1 MKTVFRNA
9 RIIDGKGGAWNG
21 FVAVEGNRIHRLGRG
36 EPAERFEGFETVD
49 LHGMTLMP
57 GFIDC
62 HVHLRSDGAAD
73 PRAQVLSDTDGLVA
87 IRCACNARQTLEAG
101 ITTIRDCGCT
111 RHIDFALRRAV
122 EQGLV
127 KAPRLVLSGEF
138 ICMTGGH
145 GWNVGC
151 EADGPEGVRIAARRQ
166 LKAGADNIKF
176 IATGGILTPGT
187 EIGSPQFSVEEMR
200 AGVEEARKAGKI
212 TAAHAHG
219 AQGVKNAVRAGVD
232 SVEHAYLMDQ
242 EGADLM
248 CEKGTILV
256 ATSAAV
262 RNVVNHGTQAGI
274 PPDVVR
280 KATQGLES
288 HEKSFQRAWRQ
299 GVKLAMGT
307 DSGVPFTRH
316 GNNLDELVYLVQMG
330 LAPME
335 AIQTATL
342 NSAKLLR
349 MDHLIGSIEEDK
361 LADIVICDGD
371 PLADIRVLQDK
382 KRMKW
387 VIQDGNVIVR
397 RDAAHSAA
405 AAPAAPITA

>member
-1 MKTVFRNA
+1 MKTLFRNT
-9 RIIDGKGGAWNG
+9 RIIDGKGDTWNG
-21 FVAVEGNRIHRLGRG
+21 FVAVDGRRIHRVGRG
-36 EPAERFEGFETVD
+36 EPAKRFEEFETVD
-49 LHGMTLMP
+49 LHGMALMP

-62 HVHLRSDGAAD
+62 HVHLRSDGDAD
-73 PRAQVLSDTDGLVA
+73 PRAQTLSDTDGLVA
-87 IRCACNARQTLEAG
+87 IRCVCNARRTVEAG

-111 RHIDFALRRAV
+111 RHIDFALRRAAALGIV
-122 EQGLV
+122 I
-127 KAPRLVLSGEF
+127 APRLVLSGEY

-151 EADGPEGVRIAARRQ
+151 EADGPEGVRLAARKQ

-187 EIGSPQFSVEEMR
+187 EIGSPQLSMEEMR
-200 AGVEEARKAGKI
+200 AGVEEAKKAGKI

-219 AQGVKNAVRAGVD
+219 AQGVKNAIRAGVD

-248 CEKGTILV
+248 CEYGTVLV

-262 RNVVNHGTQAGI
+262 RNVVNHGTKAGI
-274 PPDVVR
+274 APDVVR
-280 KATQGLES
+280 KAQQGMES
-288 HEKSFQRAWRQ
+288 HEKTFQRAWRQ

-316 GNNLDELVYLVQMG
+316 GNNLDELVYLVAMG
-330 LAPME
+330 LTQME
-335 AIQTATL
+335 SIQTATL

-349 MDHLIGSIEEDK
+349 MDHLIGSIEESK
-361 LADIVICDGD
+361 LADIVIVDGN
-371 PLADIRVLQDK
+371 PLDDIRLLQDK
-382 KRMKW
+382 KRMMW
-387 VIQDGNVIVR
+387 VIQDGNIIVR
-397 RDAAHSAA
+397 RGVPQSGA
-405 AAPAAPITA
+405 AAPVAV